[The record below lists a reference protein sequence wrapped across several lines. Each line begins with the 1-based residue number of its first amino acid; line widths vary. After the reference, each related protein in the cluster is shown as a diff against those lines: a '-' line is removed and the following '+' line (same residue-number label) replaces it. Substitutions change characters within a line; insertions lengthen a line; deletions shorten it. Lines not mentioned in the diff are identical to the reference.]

1 MKDVSQDGSPL
12 DNCDSLLSGSGE
24 NHQAVEHSN
33 TTLTWLFPV
42 STDMSSASLH
52 IHIRSVDPLRTV
64 FLYDSPPEAEPYQDE
79 DYRGRAWCDPELAR
93 KGRIECLLTDL
104 RLSDTGSY
112 QCIVAVNRDSN
123 HKACHLN
130 VTAASNQAVTEPSK
144 PASRGRIGLYAGF
157 GLFTAVKAALVVH
170 LTYKHFIMR
179 STLTRQTP
187 VK

>member
-1 MKDVSQDGSPL
+1 MIQVKLGLVSGAARDRERYLLLKLLQLHLLCEFLHSVFVSGPL
-12 DNCDSLLSGSGE
+12 TPAGQRPFTVNVIRE

-130 VTAASNQAVTEPSK
+130 VTGKMSS
-144 PASRGRIGLYAGF
+144 
-157 GLFTAVKAALVVH
+157 
-170 LTYKHFIMR
+170 LT
-179 STLTRQTP
+179 S
-187 VK
+187 